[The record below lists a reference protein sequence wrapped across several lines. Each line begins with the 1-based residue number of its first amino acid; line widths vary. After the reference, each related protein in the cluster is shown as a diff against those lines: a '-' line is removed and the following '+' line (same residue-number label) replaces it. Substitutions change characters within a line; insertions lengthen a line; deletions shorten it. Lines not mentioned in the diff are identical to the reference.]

1 MPAGLDNLKHI
12 VVLMMEN
19 RSFDHML
26 GFAQSAAWPIDGLR
40 GDETNVDSKGGAA
53 KVSSDARYAGDFT
66 PDPGHAVLDTLTQ
79 LYVNAKTPVTQDPSM
94 GGFVQS
100 YEGKTGNPQDAHRI
114 MKCFS
119 PDRLPTLVSLAQQF
133 AVCDRWFSSVP
144 GPTFPNR
151 AYAHGATSV
160 GRVDMGVNWLD
171 MSKTLYELLAEN
183 NLDSRIY
190 YHDSTMAMTFKGL
203 MNQGRYFDQ
212 IDDFFSDCSKNRLPV
227 YSFVEP
233 RYANSEDDT
242 TNTFFSASDQ
252 HPDHNV
258 EEGELLIHRVFN
270 AIWNNPA
277 VRNSTLLAI
286 VYDEHG
292 GLYDHVPPP
301 KTVNPDN
308 LISPYIQAGTI
319 DHTVYDHSSI
329 TATVCKL
336 FLKDVANASLTA
348 RDRQANTFEANITL
362 DQPRAVAPTFT
373 PSPLQAPINDH
384 LRQLVRATSFLA
396 KQNLP
401 GDELSLKNPDDIKT
415 EGEASDFMTDVHA
428 KLRDKANQQSAAA
441 AAGAAGGKN

>member
-1 MPAGLDNLKHI
+1 MVAGRDSVKERG
-12 VVLMMEN
+12 VVMVEN
-19 RSFDHML
+19 RSFDQML
-26 GFAQSAAWPIDGLR
+26 GFSQSDQWKIDGLK

-114 MKCFS
+114 MKCFA
-119 PDRLPTLVSLAQQF
+119 PQRLPTLVSLAQQF

-151 AYAHGATSV
+151 AYAHGSTSV
-160 GRVDMGVNWLD
+160 GPVDMGVDCLH

-183 NLDSRIY
+183 NLYSRIY

-203 MNQGRYFDQ
+203 MNHGLYFDQ

-258 EEGELLIHRVFN
+258 ENRELLIHRVFN
-270 AIWNNPA
+270 AICNNPA
-277 VRNSTLLAI
+277 LRNSTLLAI

-308 LISPYIQAGTI
+308 KKWNGSADSTDPPFDFTRLGVRVPPRLISPHIQAITI
-319 DHTVYDHSSI
+319 TPTTSHHPSI
-329 TATVCKL
+329 TPTACQL
-336 FLKDVANASLTA
+336 FLKHLANPPPA
-348 RDRQANTFEANITL
+348 
-362 DQPRAVAPTFT
+362 T
-373 PSPLQAPINDH
+373 PD
-384 LRQLVRATSFLA
+384 
-396 KQNLP
+396 
-401 GDELSLKNPDDIKT
+401 
-415 EGEASDFMTDVHA
+415 
-428 KLRDKANQQSAAA
+428 
-441 AAGAAGGKN
+441 